1 MLSLFSLVGF
11 VVVAAAGIYYW
22 KHKAAAK
29 AEAAALLAKAKAE
42 VSKDL
47 PKL

>member
-11 VVVAAAGIYYW
+11 VVVVAGGLYYW

-29 AEAAALLAKAKAE
+29 AEAQALLAKAKADI
-42 VSKDL
+42 SK
-47 PKL
+47 KL